1 MARMTDDT
9 LITLVNAADA
19 DAVQFSGEFNRESEK
34 ALEYYLGLPFGDEE
48 DGRSSLISTDV
59 QDVVEADM
67 PSLVRTFL
75 GSNSVMKFEPHTDS
89 PEDRK
94 EAEQKTKYI
103 NWLIRHQPESF
114 ATLHGWMKDAEIQKV
129 SVVKYFIEDTLTT
142 TEHKFENI
150 SEFELVALE
159 ESLKGEDVKKID
171 VVEST
176 EQDEETGEFDV
187 TFKVTK
193 GQQKL
198 QIVGI
203 APEAF
208 RVSRLAT
215 SIEDAELVGD
225 DEIVTRGELLS
236 QGFSKKLIN
245 KLLRVGGNTTTNTTS
260 SNSSSNLKSIRF
272 NDEDG
277 DKDSSGGNEITDW
290 ASEEVRVEN
299 RYVKIDRD
307 GDGVAER
314 RFIRKSGS
322 VLLSDE
328 AFNHE
333 PYAALSAILMPHK
346 LIGRSRAELV
356 METQRS
362 KSVMLRGA
370 ADNTYAVNNPR
381 IAINENINVDDMT
394 TIVLNGIIRSK
405 GETNPGQNMFPV
417 EVPFIGDKALLMLNY
432 LDQQRTN
439 RTGALATSQ
448 GLAADDLNQE
458 TATRFNGIESAGK
471 EKIELVA
478 RVFAETGWR
487 KLFEGVA
494 WTVSRFQNTE
504 IETMILGEA
513 LTVNPADW
521 EFDHSVVSEVG
532 LAISDNEESISTL
545 TAVSADQLQ
554 LQAQGSELVD
564 SVKIYNVRQRLIK
577 ATGLGNV
584 QDFYN
589 NPEVETETL
598 QAENELMRGQ
608 LEQLTQQLQASA
620 NPLAEAEAIK
630 REGDIAI
637 AEGKLTLEAAK
648 LESKDAKDQSDAI
661 QEQQKID
668 LAAQDQRFNQVMAQQ
683 SAILEAIQSQAQ
695 ALKTLQDA
703 AQGPVI
709 GPGTQAAVINQTREV
724 IEAQQGDD
732 KLDPELPSQP

>member
-1 MARMTDDT
+1 MAKMTDDQ
-9 LITLVNAADA
+9 LISLVNAAES

-48 DGRSSLISTDV
+48 EGRSSLISTDV

-75 GSNSVMKFEPHTDS
+75 GSSNVMKFEPHTDN

-94 EAEQKTKYI
+94 EAEQKTKYV
-103 NWLIRHQPESF
+103 NWLIRHQAESF
-114 ATLHGWMKDAEIQKV
+114 ATLHGWMKNAEIQKI

-142 TEHKFENI
+142 TERNFENI

-159 ESLKGEDVKKID
+159 ESLEGEDVKKID

-176 EQDEETGEFDV
+176 EPEDEGGEFDV

-193 GQQKL
+193 GEQKL
-198 QIVGI
+198 QIIGI
-203 APEAF
+203 APESF

-215 SIEDAELVGD
+215 SLDDAELVGD

-236 QGFSKKLIN
+236 QGFTRKKIN
-245 KLLRVGGNTTTNTTS
+245 ELLRVGSRTSTSTTS
-260 SNSSSNLKSIRF
+260 SNAESNLKDIRF
-272 NDEDG
+272 HDEDG

-307 GDGVAER
+307 DDGVAER

-328 AFNHE
+328 PFNHV
-333 PYAALSAILMPHK
+333 PYAALSAILMPNK

-356 METQRS
+356 LETQRA

-381 IAINENINVDDMT
+381 IGANENVNIDDLLT
-394 TIVLNGIIRSK
+394 VELNGIVRTK
-405 GETNPGQNMFPV
+405 GDSNPGESMFPV
-417 EVPFIGDKALLMLNY
+417 EIPFIADKALLMLNY

-448 GLAADDLNQE
+448 GLNADDLNQE

-471 EKIELVA
+471 EKVELVA

-504 IETMILGEA
+504 IETMILGES
-513 LTVNPADW
+513 LTVNPSDW
-521 EFDHSVVSEVG
+521 KFEHSVISEVG
-532 LAISDNEESISTL
+532 LAISDNEESISSL
-545 TAVSADQLQ
+545 TSILTDQLQ
-554 LQAQGSELVD
+554 LQAAGSELVD
-564 SVKIYNVRQRLIK
+564 NNKIYNVRERLIK
-577 ATGLGNV
+577 ATGLGQV

-589 NPEVETETL
+589 NPEVPEETL
-598 QAENELMRGQ
+598 KAENELM
-608 LEQLTQQLQASA
+608 TQ
-620 NPLAEAEAIK
+620 EAEAVK

-637 AEGKLTLEAAK
+637 AQGKLALESAK
-648 LESKDAKDQSDAI
+648 LDAKTRKDQSDAL
-661 QEQQKID
+661 QDQQRID
-668 LAAQDQRFNQVMAQQ
+668 LDAQDQRFSQVMAQQ
-683 SAILEAIQSQAQ
+683 SAIIEAIQSQAQ
-695 ALKTLQDA
+695 TLKVLQEA

-709 GPGTQAAVINQTREV
+709 GPGTQAAVINQSREV
-724 IEAQQGDD
+724 IEAQQTDN
-732 KLDPELPSQP
+732 KLEPEIPNS